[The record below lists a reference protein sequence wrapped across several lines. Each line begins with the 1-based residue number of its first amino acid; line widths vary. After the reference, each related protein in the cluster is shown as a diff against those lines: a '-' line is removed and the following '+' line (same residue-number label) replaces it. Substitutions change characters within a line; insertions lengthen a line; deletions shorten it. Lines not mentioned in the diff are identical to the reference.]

1 MPSWKRVIVSGSDAV
16 LNSLNTTTALTA
28 SGLIYPTTDGTVNQ
42 AIVTDGAG
50 NLSFDNPYSSN
61 TVVYGKNLSGT
72 TILKG
77 TPLYFTGSGTSGNI
91 VGVFPADAGNPARM
105 PAAGVAGEEL
115 LTAAEGV
122 IFLDGFINGVNTSA
136 FSSGDPVYVAVG
148 GGYTNV
154 KPTGSTILIQALGY
168 VERSAVN
175 GSGVIQGSGRA
186 NDVPNIQQGHT
197 WVGNTDGVAT
207 PTATS
212 SFSVASAVSAS
223 YAANADLL
231 DGQDSSVFA
240 TTGSNQFNGS
250 QAITGSLTVITG
262 SAIELQ
268 VTNTGVNIGNATTD
282 NHNVTGSLL
291 VSGSAI
297 VQGNTTVTGNLTVD
311 TNVLYVDS
319 INNRVG
325 IGTTSPLNLLHVNG
339 STFINS
345 PSNETTINSTLKFT
359 SAPTSTR
366 FFTIFRDA
374 GNALVFGAN
383 NNTVFMRYSINGN
396 LLLNQST
403 DAGFRLDVNGTAR
416 VSGNTQITG
425 SFTVVTGS
433 AVELQ
438 VTNLGVNI
446 GNATADTHN
455 VTGSLLV
462 SGSTN
467 VVGNTVMTGSLTV
480 TNGITGSLHGTAS
493 WAENATTASFATNA
507 ISASFATNAISASF
521 ATTASYAANA
531 DLLDGQDSS
540 VFATTG
546 SNQFSGS
553 QTITGSL
560 VVTGQITAQTLNVQQ
575 VTSSIVYSS
584 GSNIFGSSLSD
595 TQQLTGSVSVT
606 GSMNVNGTPVSVG
619 TGSAGQVAF
628 WNGTSSQTGDNG
640 LFWDN
645 TNKRL
650 GVGTNAPANILDIQP
665 ASGSPRLRIARVG
678 GADLAIDSSIL
689 TTGALIRTIN
699 NSPLSLGVNSSTTI
713 FINTSF
719 NVGIETTSPTARLDV
734 NGTGR
739 IRNGVSLADTSGNVQ
754 IGTTTDAGFRLDVNG
769 TARVQGN
776 LTTNLTAGSVPF
788 IGASG
793 LLSQDNTNLFWDNT
807 NKRLGVGTNAPSY
820 KTQINSGA
828 STLTMRLQAD
838 AGINPTLS
846 FLRGLTD
853 VAQINGAFD
862 GLQLNGFQVIR
873 FDTVATERWRITS
886 TGILQ
891 SNGVQTIQTSTG
903 NLTLTSADNTG
914 IVDIRRND
922 QRNGAELR
930 LTNSFNGTSW
940 LVNDVVGTLNFVSAD
955 TTTTQ
960 PIRSQIKAISLGGI
974 TFPSLMGLTFS
985 TSNGDTLTE
994 GFRLTNTSNLLVGTT
1009 TDAGFR
1015 LDVNGTAR
1023 VQSTLKV
1030 GAATATNASS
1040 VLDLEST
1047 TRGFLPPRMTSTQR
1061 DAIAS
1066 PAEGLVVVQTDGT
1079 QGLYIY
1085 INATWRALAMV

>member
-1 MPSWKRVIVSGSDAV
+1 
-16 LNSLNTTTALTA
+16 LNSLEIVTSLTA
-28 SGLIYPTTDGTVNQ
+28 SGLIYPTTDGTINQ

-50 NLSFDNPYSSN
+50 NLLFDNPYSSN

-91 VGVFPADAGNPARM
+91 VGVLPADAGNPARM

-122 IFLDGFINGVNTSA
+122 ILLDGFINGVNTSA

-197 WVGNTDGVAT
+197 WVGNADGVAT
-207 PTATS
+207 PTPTS

-250 QAITGSLTVITG
+250 QTITGSLT
-262 SAIELQ
+262 
-268 VTNTGVNIGNATTD
+268 
-282 NHNVTGSLL
+282 
-291 VSGSAI
+291 
-297 VQGNTTVTGNLTVD
+297 
-311 TNVLYVDS
+311 
-319 INNRVG
+319 
-325 IGTTSPLNLLHVNG
+325 
-339 STFINS
+339 
-345 PSNETTINSTLKFT
+345 
-359 SAPTSTR
+359 
-366 FFTIFRDA
+366 
-374 GNALVFGAN
+374 
-383 NNTVFMRYSINGN
+383 
-396 LLLNQST
+396 
-403 DAGFRLDVNGTAR
+403 
-416 VSGNTQITG
+416 
-425 SFTVVTGS
+425 
-433 AVELQ
+433 
-438 VTNLGVNI
+438 
-446 GNATADTHN
+446 
-455 VTGSLLV
+455 
-462 SGSTN
+462 
-467 VVGNTVMTGSLTV
+467 
-480 TNGITGSLHGTAS
+480 
-493 WAENATTASFATNA
+493 
-507 ISASFATNAISASF
+507 
-521 ATTASYAANA
+521 
-531 DLLDGQDSS
+531 
-540 VFATTG
+540 
-546 SNQFSGS
+546 
-553 QTITGSL
+553 
-560 VVTGQITAQTLNVQQ
+560 VTGQITAQTLNVQQ

-650 GVGTNAPANILDIQP
+650 NILNP
-665 ASGSPRLRIARVG
+665 SGFNGRINLPSDATLNWSG
-678 GADLAIDSSIL
+678 GAQQGIRGWSGRIGIVFG
-689 TTGALIRTIN
+689 TTVQNVFSGGSLGIN
-699 NSPLSLGVNSSTTI
+699 NGNS
-713 FINTSF
+713 N
-719 NVGIETTSPTARLDV
+719 PTANLDV

-739 IRNGVSLADTSGNVQ
+739 IRTGVSLADTSGNVQ
-754 IGTTTDAGFRLDVNG
+754 IGTLTDAGFRLDVNG

-776 LTTNLTAGSVPF
+776 LTTNLTTGSVPF

-807 NKRLGVGTNAPSY
+807 NKRLGIGTNAPNTIIDVRGVIRANGPVTTSRSLEMEY
-820 KTQINSGA
+820 SESLGSLIRSNNFDNISFYLGSNQSVRVGLNGLDFPRNADFNFKGFSNRNLVEVYNA
-828 STLTMRLQAD
+828 STGAMTLQTTANYNLRFGVNN
-838 AGINPTLS
+838 AIN
-846 FLRGLTD
+846 
-853 VAQINGAFD
+853 AQIFG
-862 GLQLNGFQVIR
+862 
-873 FDTVATERWRITS
+873 
-886 TGILQ
+886 
-891 SNGVQTIQTSTG
+891 STG
-903 NLTLTSADNTG
+903 NVL
-914 IVDIRRND
+914 I
-922 QRNGAELR
+922 QNG
-930 LTNSFNGTSW
+930 GT
-940 LVNDVVGTLNFVSAD
+940 F
-955 TTTTQ
+955 
-960 PIRSQIKAISLGGI
+960 
-974 TFPSLMGLTFS
+974 
-985 TSNGDTLTE
+985 
-994 GFRLTNTSNLLVGTT
+994 

-1023 VQSTLKV
+1023 VQGATTITGDVDLNLKSGTNPNSFFGLSFKSSSDTERAIFKINWSSGELRIGGNTGGGYFPTFYSNGLE
-1030 GAATATNASS
+1030 GARISNNRNFLIGTTTDVASS
-1040 VLDLEST
+1040 ILTLQST
-1047 TRGFLPPRMTSTQR
+1047 TKGFLPPRMTATQR
-1061 DAIAS
+1061 NAIAS